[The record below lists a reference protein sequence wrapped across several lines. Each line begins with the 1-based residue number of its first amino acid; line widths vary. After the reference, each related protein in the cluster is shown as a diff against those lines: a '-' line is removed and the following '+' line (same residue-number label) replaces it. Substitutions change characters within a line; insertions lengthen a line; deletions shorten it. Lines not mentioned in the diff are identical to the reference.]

1 MTACHVLDADRW
13 LSPWLSLTLEAYCR
27 VHLAVRHNVR
37 HGRSGG
43 SQCECAGPLCEIYV
57 TSRVSGLRFEADF
70 KPSRN
75 ARFSDGHREKD
86 EAAEVGEVSEGLP
99 NGASEQAACSAAAA
113 GGGGAAGR
121 PGSAAAPLR
130 RQSRERR
137 AERWRRR
144 LPLLDEDP
152 GEEEL
157 PHLVPGEEAR
167 QPIELTR
174 LAAR

>member
-1 MTACHVLDADRW
+1 M
-13 LSPWLSLTLEAYCR
+13 SL
-27 VHLAVRHNVR
+27 
-37 HGRSGG
+37 

-121 PGSAAAPLR
+121 PGLATAPLR
-130 RQSRERR
+130 RQ
-137 AERWRRR
+137 
-144 LPLLDEDP
+144 
-152 GEEEL
+152 
-157 PHLVPGEEAR
+157 
-167 QPIELTR
+167 
-174 LAAR
+174 LAASGGRSGGGGGCASSTIFGGIFA